1 MGRVPVD
8 CKKYKGKKYYPSSY
22 LAKKLYLS
30 PERSRAV
37 LQDYENISELGTNP
51 KFYDK
56 QLLDKII
63 DDYNNDKIKSK
74 ALQKRKEKERAKKI
88 RLEEERAKA
97 EKLTYESSEPMER
110 PGSFFLANQMKE
122 KLVSTMLNNLFA
134 ALGYEFDL
142 ELFYE
147 DIEKIADYE
156 CSVRKIGVARPL
168 DIVEAENRLLGNDGY
183 LKNKNNR

>member
-1 MGRVPVD
+1 MGRLPAD
-8 CKKYKGKKYYPSSY
+8 CKEYKGKNYYPSSY

-110 PGSFFLANQMKE
+110 LGPFFLANQMKE

-134 ALGYEFDL
+134 ALGSGGQHGRD
-142 ELFYE
+142 
-147 DIEKIADYE
+147 AAR
-156 CSVRKIGVARPL
+156 SVGRFAWRRLALLVWRPCAHHAQGVC
-168 DIVEAENRLLGNDGY
+168 GDGCAGW
-183 LKNKNNR
+183 